1 MRVSIHSRKK
11 EESHA
16 PDQASDIGQDDRGK
30 TKNLLSSLSKIIA
43 EKIGK
48 PENYVMVFSL
58 RSRVISGIQILMG
71 ILVPLTLLPATAM
84 SDPYICKFDPV
95 NRLLTLRAERVPLSK
110 ILESVAREAGI
121 EITPSPHSEEMV
133 SLQFSDIPLEE
144 GLKKIMRKTNYAL
157 IYEKEG
163 AQPDSE
169 RLRMVIFYPED
180 GNRSVSMNFRQE
192 RVNRTVRE
200 DDSQRDESVDEVTAE
215 DTEINK
221 EESDQPDDDNNG
233 NTTYRELAAF
243 LVNQDDGELK
253 SRVGEALRGAPD
265 TSFKERLVKAL
276 GQIGEEKVM
285 SRLEEAI
292 RDDDETVSYTHLT
305 LPTKRIV

>member
-1 MRVSIHSRKK
+1 MVS
-11 EESHA
+11 
-16 PDQASDIGQDDRGK
+16 
-30 TKNLLSSLSKIIA
+30 
-43 EKIGK
+43 
-48 PENYVMVFSL
+48 SL
-58 RSRVISGIQILMG
+58 RSRVISGIQIFMG
-71 ILVPLTLLPATAM
+71 ILVTLTLLPATAM
-84 SDPYICKFDPV
+84 AGSYTCKFDPV

-157 IYEKEG
+157 IYENEG

-192 RVNRTVRE
+192 MVNRTVRE
-200 DDSQRDESVDEVTAE
+200 DDSQRVESVDEVTAE
-215 DTEINK
+215 DTEINN
-221 EESDQPDDDNNG
+221 EESDEPDDENDG
-233 NTTYRELAAF
+233 RATYRELAAF
-243 LVNQDDGELK
+243 LANQDDAEIK

-265 TSFKERLVKAL
+265 TSLKERLVKAL

-292 RDDDETVSYTHLT
+292 RDDDEKVRKAASE
-305 LPTKRIV
+305 IVEDLYSREEP